1 MNHYVYVLDHTG
13 NPLMP
18 TKRHGWVR
26 RALRDGKAS
35 VVKRS
40 PFTIKLTYESETV
53 KQDVSLH
60 LDAGYANIGFSAQS
74 ESREL
79 LGGEVKLLKG
89 MSERIKERAM
99 YRNNRRSNLRYR
111 KPKFKKG
118 GDFISNRP
126 DGWLAPSIQH
136 KLDSHLHLSRKIQQ
150 ILPITSIQIETAS
163 FDIQKINNPNIEG
176 AGYQQGEQ
184 FGFWNLREY
193 ILHRDN
199 HTCQNPNCKNK
210 SKEKILQVHHLGFWK
225 QDRSDRPANLITLCT
240 KCHTTKNHQK
250 NGLLYGWE
258 PRLKSFKPETFMT
271 TVRRRLLSQAREIF
285 DLPVT
290 ETFGYLTK
298 SSRIAKELP
307 KSHHYDAF
315 AMGNATKLSRPY
327 TINQTRRNNRSLEK
341 FYDAKYYHKE
351 TKEKVSG
358 QELSSGRRTRN
369 KESHLNEPNLR
380 HLRGHKISKGYRAIR
395 RRRYPLQPNDTIRYE
410 GKLCKVTGTHS
421 LGKTVRFKLPCG
433 KTVDKSVN
441 KVKQIAS
448 CKGLA
453 FKLD

>member
-26 RALRDGKAS
+26 RALRDGKAT

-40 PFTIKLTYESETV
+40 PFTIKLTYESETIT
-53 KQDVSLH
+53 QDVSLH
-60 LDAGYANIGFSAQS
+60 LDSGYANIGFSAQAN
-74 ESREL
+74 SREL
-79 LGGEVKLLKG
+79 LGGVLELLKG

-99 YRNNRRSNLRYR
+99 YRNNRRSRLRYR

-118 GDFISNRP
+118 GDFVSNRT

-136 KLDSHLHLSRKIQQ
+136 KLDSHLNLIRKIQQ

-163 FDIQKINNPNIEG
+163 FDIQKINNPDIESTR
-176 AGYQQGEQ
+176 YQQGEQ
-184 FGFWNLREY
+184 LGFWNLREY

-199 HTCQNPNCKNK
+199 HTCQNPDCKNK
-210 SKEKILQVHHLGFWK
+210 GKEKILQVHHLGYWK

-240 KCHTTKNHQK
+240 KCHTPKNHQK
-250 NGLLYGWE
+250 NGFLHGWE

-271 TVRRRLLSQAREIF
+271 TVRRRLVNQAREIF

-298 SSRIAKELP
+298 ASRIAKELP

-315 AMGNATKLSRPY
+315 AMGNATKLSRSY
-327 TINQTRRNNRSLEK
+327 TINQTRRNNRSLEN
-341 FYDAKYYHKE
+341 FNDAKYLHKE
-351 TKEKVSG
+351 TKKKVLG
-358 QELSSGRRTRN
+358 RELTSGRRTRN
-369 KESHLNEPNLR
+369 KGSQLNSLNLR
-380 HLRGHKISKGYRAIR
+380 HLRGHKIRKGYRAIR

-410 GKLCKVTGTHS
+410 GKICKVTGTHS

-433 KTVDKSVN
+433 TTADKSVN
-441 KVKQIAS
+441 KVTQIAS